1 MIFKTDIHP
10 WIQYLIVI
18 LLVCLSGNQ
27 PFTGGSMGNALGQ
40 QLLIA
45 FFIFLLVLYLTRK
58 KSPLALSDVSVIFLF
73 LMILA
78 VQALFFNFFPLLTIA
93 GFIIRLFVGFAA
105 VRLVNNF
112 PRIYINVMYVICIVS
127 LCFYVPE
134 QLFHAVGRDFA
145 SLFTPIV
152 YLVREVFLYCCD
164 AHILVYNFEF
174 PAEVH
179 RNAGI
184 FWEPGAFAGYILL
197 ALIFLGLK
205 KDSYE
210 KRFYVTRFYVMLIAL
225 FTTLSTMGYLVCSV
239 VLMIHYRPVGKTVTA
254 NLGWLFIIIMASPL
268 LVYGAIRIWNLD
280 FMGSKITRQYEQV
293 NSNSE
298 RWQQTRF
305 GNFLWDWRYIKRR
318 PFFGWGINPKT
329 YYALSPHDAFLSSGQ
344 GNGLSGFVHG
354 FGLLGL
360 GIFVITAWKGLYVLS
375 GNNLFRSFLALA
387 AILLMLTSEPYL
399 NFPLFLGLMFLEK
412 SRWKSAEENRMN
424 TRDYHERATSIGLTV
439 RVHNIVNK
447 F

>member
-1 MIFKTDIHP
+1 
-10 WIQYLIVI
+10 
-18 LLVCLSGNQ
+18 
-27 PFTGGSMGNALGQ
+27 MGDARAQ
-40 QLLIA
+40 QLMIA

-58 KSPLALSDVSVIFLF
+58 KSPLALSDLSVIFLF

-78 VQALFFNFFPLLTIA
+78 VQALFFNFFPLVTIA
-93 GFIIRLFVGFAA
+93 GFIIDLFVGFAA

-112 PRIYINVMYVICIVS
+112 PRIYINVMYVICTVS

-164 AHILVYNFEF
+164 THILVYNFEF

-210 KRFYVTRFYVMLIAL
+210 KQFYMTRLYVMLITL

-239 VLMIHYRPVGKTVTA
+239 VLMIHYRPGGRTAAA
-254 NLGWLFIIIMASPL
+254 NLGWLSIIIMVSPL
-268 LVYGAIRIWNLD
+268 LSYGAVRIWNLD
-280 FMGSKITRQYEQV
+280 HMGPKIIHQYENAV
-293 NSNSE
+293 SRSGDN
-298 RWQQTRF
+298 WQRTRF
-305 GNFLWDWRYIKRR
+305 GQVLWDWKYIKRR
-318 PFFGWGINPKT
+318 PIIGWGLHPKT
-329 YYALSPHDAFLSSGQ
+329 RYALDPRDMLLSKGQ
-344 GNGLSGFVHG
+344 GNGLLGFVHT

-360 GIFVITAWKGLYVLS
+360 GVFVAAAWKGLYILS
-375 GNNLFRSFLALA
+375 GNNFFRSVLAVA
-387 AILLMLTSEPYL
+387 AILLMSNGEGFLRS
-399 NFPLFLGLMFLEK
+399 PLFLGLMFLEK
-412 SRWKSAEENRMN
+412 SRWKSTEEKRMN

-439 RVHNIVNK
+439 A
-447 F
+447 